1 MNRRVLTLLL
11 LVLFV
16 GLVGCAKTKV
26 SDVFR
31 FEVRELELT
40 LYADETKNLEKELG
54 LIKGDIGENEPI
66 VYTATLLEGKNEG
79 KVSFYND
86 ILEIVEVEQYI
97 GDAGT
102 VEGTIITDSNTKVK
116 VKALG
121 EGSIRLTAFLKNS
134 PNVTDSIIITIKKEM
149 LSGIKVSAPDN
160 AKFLYVGQSLQLSV
174 STFPENIESEYTFR
188 SSNSLYATV
197 DRKTGLVKAV
207 AKPQND
213 SNIVITV
220 TSTYDESIF
229 ATYTLMILT
238 EASTGVEAYKDSV
251 KIGEEEVIE
260 MTKGDEIQL
269 SAKVLSELGLAPQ
282 TVTYKSSNTKVL
294 TVTTDGKV
302 ATVKAVGGGEA
313 NVTISS
319 YDNKTCVVKFNVGYV
334 ASTSLEV
341 KLNDQVVANEK
352 LDVVVKQKYKF
363 SAKVEPADKA
373 DQTVEIIVADEYKEF
388 VTVKDL
394 EITVEKAGEFKVT
407 FTTKDSENPITL
419 EVTFVAT
426 EEVASN

>member
-1 MNRRVLTLLL
+1 MKRRVLALLL

-26 SDVFR
+26 TDVFR
-31 FEVRELELT
+31 FEVRELQLT

-54 LIKGDIGENEPI
+54 LIKGDIDENEPI
-66 VYTATLLEGKNEG
+66 VYTVTLLEGKDAG
-79 KVSFYND
+79 VISFYNE
-86 ILEIVEVEQYI
+86 ILEIIEVEPYI
-97 GDAGT
+97 SDSGI
-102 VEGTIITDSNTKVK
+102 VEGTVISDSNTKVK
-116 VKALG
+116 IKALG
-121 EGSIRLTAFLKNS
+121 EGSVRLTAFLKNS
-134 PNVTDSIIITIKKEM
+134 PNVTDSIIINVNKEM
-149 LSGIKVSAPDN
+149 LSGIKVSAPNN
-160 AKFLYVGQSLQLSV
+160 AKYLYVGQSLQLSV

-188 SSNSLYATV
+188 SSNSLCATV
-197 DRKTGLVKAV
+197 DRKTGLVKAI
-207 AKPQND
+207 AKPEND
-213 SNIVITV
+213 ATIIITV
-220 TSTYDESIF
+220 TSLYDESIT
-229 ATYTLMILT
+229 ATYSFKILT

-282 TVTYKSSNTKVL
+282 NVTYKSSNTKVL
-294 TVTTDGKV
+294 TVTADGK
-302 ATVKAVGGGEA
+302 VKAVGGGEA

-394 EITVEKAGEFKVT
+394 EITVEKAGEFKLT

>member
-1 MNRRVLTLLL
+1 
-11 LVLFV
+11 
-16 GLVGCAKTKV
+16 
-26 SDVFR
+26 
-31 FEVRELELT
+31 
-40 LYADETKNLEKELG
+40 
-54 LIKGDIGENEPI
+54 
-66 VYTATLLEGKNEG
+66 
-79 KVSFYND
+79 
-86 ILEIVEVEQYI
+86 
-97 GDAGT
+97 
-102 VEGTIITDSNTKVK
+102 
-116 VKALG
+116 
-121 EGSIRLTAFLKNS
+121 
-134 PNVTDSIIITIKKEM
+134 
-149 LSGIKVSAPDN
+149 
-160 AKFLYVGQSLQLSV
+160 
-174 STFPENIESEYTFR
+174 
-188 SSNSLYATV
+188 
-197 DRKTGLVKAV
+197 
-207 AKPQND
+207 
-213 SNIVITV
+213 
-220 TSTYDESIF
+220 
-229 ATYTLMILT
+229 MILT